1 MLTQQAIIFTKDNA
15 SLIADLVDYTTS
27 EELLNDY
34 GYMLQ
39 PGTTNVLVRSV
50 FEDGTVIVSHVV
62 RQSMFYANAMTTEE
76 LGDQKFVKVTQ
87 L

>member
-1 MLTQQAIIFTKDNA
+1 MLKQQAIIFTQDNI
-15 SLIADLVDYTTS
+15 SLIAEDLVDYTNP
-27 EELLNDY
+27 EDLLEDY

-50 FEDGTVIVSHVV
+50 FEDGTAVVSHVV
-62 RQSMFYANAMTTEE
+62 RESMFYANATARLLT
-76 LGDQKFVKVTQ
+76 DTAFHDVTQ